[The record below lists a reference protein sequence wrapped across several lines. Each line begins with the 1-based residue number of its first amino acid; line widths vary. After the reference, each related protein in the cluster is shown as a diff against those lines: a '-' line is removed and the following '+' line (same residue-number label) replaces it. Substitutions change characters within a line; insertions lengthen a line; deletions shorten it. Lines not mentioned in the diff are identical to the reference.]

1 MQSDFGLACKS
12 AREAIAVPAI
22 PLDAI
27 LSRAQAR
34 RRPQA
39 ATRRPSVLAGIVA
52 GLSIAATAA
61 AAVLGHA
68 QISLSPSGVARVSFD
83 GNRTFSGS
91 VSHPQEADFQ
101 RAARAVNFP
110 AVFPKGLPEGT
121 VADYLTVF
129 GADAIG
135 LVYDLPGAQRR
146 SNHLLFVF
154 LANPKA
160 VVPLDAKPARDKD
173 ELNVGQT
180 KGNGAVEWAV
190 GGEEVV
196 VLKST
201 ITPAELAHFKA
212 TMTAQAR

>member
-1 MQSDFGLACKS
+1 MQSDFALSCKS

-27 LSRAQAR
+27 LFGAQERPR
-34 RRPQA
+34 RRA
-39 ATRRPSVLAGIVA
+39 GWRRRSVLAGIVA
-52 GLSIAATAA
+52 GLSIAAAAA

-68 QISLSPSGVARVSFD
+68 QISLSPSGVARVAFAT
-83 GNRTFSGS
+83 GKFSGP
-91 VSHPQEADFQ
+91 VSHPKEADFQ
-101 RAARAVNFP
+101 RAARAADFP
-110 AVFPKGLPEGT
+110 VVFPKGLPKGT

-135 LVYDLPGAQRR
+135 IVYDLPGVQRR

-160 VVPLDAKPARDKD
+160 VVPLDANPARDKHQ
-173 ELNVGQT
+173 LNVGQT
-180 KGNGAVEWAV
+180 KGNGAVQWTV
-190 GGEEVV
+190 GGEQVV